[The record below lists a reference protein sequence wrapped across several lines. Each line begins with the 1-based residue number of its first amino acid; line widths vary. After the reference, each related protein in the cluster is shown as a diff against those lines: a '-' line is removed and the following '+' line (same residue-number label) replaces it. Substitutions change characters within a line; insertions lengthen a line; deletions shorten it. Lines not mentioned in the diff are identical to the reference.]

1 MKKISLFL
9 ISTLFGT
16 VLMAESVQGLEDAQK
31 AFMDEDYTKAFAIYS
46 KLAHK
51 GDMKAQNFCA
61 GMYEFAQG
69 VAKDDVKAL
78 YWYEKAA
85 EQGMRSAQQTVGYRY
100 MQGIGTTV
108 DLVKSAY
115 WYDKSLAKVSSKDSQ
130 VLAQWFDPSSAQ
142 EVNN

>member
-1 MKKISLFL
+1 MKKTGLFI

-16 VLMAESVQGLEDAQK
+16 ILMAESSQGMEEAQR
-31 AFMDEDYTKAFAIYS
+31 AFMKEDYTKAFAIYS
-46 KLAHK
+46 ELARK

-85 EQGMRSAQQTVGYRY
+85 EQGMRSAQQTVGFRY
-100 MQGIGTTV
+100 MQGIGTPV
-108 DLVKSAY
+108 DLAKSAY
-115 WYDKSLAKVSSKDSQ
+115 WYDKSTAKSSAQDSQ
-130 VLAQWFDPSSAQ
+130 IFAQWFDPRSAQ
-142 EVNN
+142 NVNN